1 MATLALAAAG
11 AAAGSA
17 LLPTGISVFGA
28 TVSGAVIGQQL
39 GALAG
44 SYVDQALF
52 GASGQSRTFTGPRL
66 SDLTVTASSEG
77 AAIPRLYGR
86 ARLGGQVIWA
96 TNFEEEVIK
105 SKSGGNSG
113 GGKGGGGGTRASG
126 KKIDYRYYG
135 NFAVALAEGEI
146 ASVSRVW
153 ANGSPLDL
161 SQFTYRVYTGS
172 ETQLPDSL
180 IEAKEGTG
188 NAPAYRGVAYIVF
201 ERMPLAEFG
210 NRLPQLSFEINRPV
224 DRFHE
229 QVRAVVVIPG
239 SGEFA
244 YGTDIVNHQIA
255 GGQNE
260 AENVHTRQGGTD
272 WTVSLD
278 QMQASLPNAK
288 AVSLVVSWFG
298 TDLRAG
304 QCQLRPGVELASKV
318 TTPTQWIVAGQS
330 RATAHLISVKNGKA
344 AYGGT
349 PSDASVISAIQDLK
363 ARGIA
368 VTFSPFILMD
378 VADGNTLADPYTAT
392 PGQPSYPWRG
402 RITIYPAAGV
412 AGSPDGSAAA
422 ATQVT
427 AFVGT
432 AQVSDFSIVNG
443 TVVYSGPA
451 EWSFRRMILHN
462 AFLCKA
468 AGGVDA
474 FVLLSEMRGMT
485 WVRSDT
491 GSYPF
496 VDALVQLAADV
507 RAVLG
512 STTKITYAADWSEYF
527 GHQPADGS
535 GDVNFHL
542 DPLWASPNIDAIG
555 IDVYWPLADWRD
567 GETHLDWLA
576 GTRSIYELDYLKG
589 NLFAG
594 EGYDYYYA
602 SAADRD
608 SQTKAAGG
616 VDAFVLLSEMRGM
629 TWVRSDTGSYPFVD
643 ALVQLAADVRA
654 VLGSTTKITYAADW
668 SEYFGHQ
675 PADGSGDVNFHL
687 DPLWASPNIDAI
699 GIDVYWP
706 LADWRDGETHLD
718 WLAGT
723 RSIYELDYLKGNLFA
738 GEGYDYYYA
747 SAADRDSQTR
757 TAITDGAGKPW
768 VYRFKDLKSWWQNQ
782 HFDRPGGVESPTATP
797 WVPQS
802 KPIWFMELG
811 CPAVD
816 KGANQPNVFVDPK
829 SSESGLPYFSDGSR
843 DDLMQR
849 RFLQAFFDAFDPV
862 ASGYVAGANPV
873 SGVYG
878 DRMID
883 LTRMHVYAWD
893 ARPYPAFPFNSTVW
907 GDAGNWRLG
916 HWLNGRVASLA
927 LSDAVAAVVND
938 YDFTSYDA
946 TALFGIVP
954 GFVIDRVMAA
964 REALQPLE
972 LAYFFDSV
980 ESGNV
985 VRFQH
990 RGAAEVV
997 DELRPEELVETSA
1010 SNALYTLTRA
1020 QETDLPA
1027 SAKVSYTSAVTDYR
1041 PAVAEAR
1048 RLVGASGRIALADL
1062 PLVMDAEQAGGIAE
1076 SWLFETW
1083 SARER
1088 AGFSLPPSRLA
1099 LEPGD
1104 ALQLNINGRTQV
1116 VRLIGVADHGAREI
1130 EALSLDRDVYS
1141 TVEGPSR
1148 PGRIPLP
1155 SQTGSAL
1162 GIFLD
1167 LPLLRGDETP
1177 EAGYVAALK
1186 TPWPGLVAFYRSPET
1201 TGYVLNAIVAAPAI
1215 TGTLLGSL
1223 PAGPAGRWDRATKLQ
1238 IKLDHGELSSVTSL
1252 ALFSGGNAAAVQADN
1267 GEWEVVQFLD
1277 AVLIGPQ
1284 TYELTTLL
1292 RAQAGTESAM
1302 QSVTSAGARF
1312 VLLDSAL
1319 APVDMTSDDIGLPY
1333 NWTFG
1338 PANRDIGDSS
1348 YQTRQHSFA
1357 GIGLRPLSPVHLRA
1371 RHIGNDI
1378 EISWIRRT
1386 RIGGDGWEQIEVPL
1400 GEDTEQYEV
1409 DILEGGVVKRTLS
1422 TSAPVASYSA
1432 AQQIADFGAL
1442 QTSLEFR
1449 AYQIGNSFGRGAQ
1462 ATGTL

>member
-462 AFLCKA
+462 AFLC
-468 AGGVDA
+468 
-474 FVLLSEMRGMT
+474 
-485 WVRSDT
+485 
-491 GSYPF
+491 
-496 VDALVQLAADV
+496 
-507 RAVLG
+507 
-512 STTKITYAADWSEYF
+512 
-527 GHQPADGS
+527 
-535 GDVNFHL
+535 
-542 DPLWASPNIDAIG
+542 
-555 IDVYWPLADWRD
+555 
-567 GETHLDWLA
+567 
-576 GTRSIYELDYLKG
+576 
-589 NLFAG
+589 
-594 EGYDYYYA
+594 
-602 SAADRD
+602 
-608 SQTKAAGG
+608 KAAGG